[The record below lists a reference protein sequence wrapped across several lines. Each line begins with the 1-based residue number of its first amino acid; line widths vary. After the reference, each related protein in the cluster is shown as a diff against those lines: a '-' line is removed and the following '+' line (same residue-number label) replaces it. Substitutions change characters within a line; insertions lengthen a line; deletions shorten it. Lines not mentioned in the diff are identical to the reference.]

1 LEGLEFQ
8 HQRIGQQILQVRA
21 LLARGAA
28 SVVQAAAPP
37 KRTRSLAARRRMAA
51 AQRKRWAEFHKRQQE
66 KAPTAKQPMK
76 GAVTRQAPGKKA
88 ASR

>member
-1 LEGLEFQ
+1 
-8 HQRIGQQILQVRA
+8 
-21 LLARGAA
+21 
-28 SVVQAAAPP
+28 
-37 KRTRSLAARRRMAA
+37 MAA